1 MENAKK
7 IFVDGMVFKN
17 PHEKAPDFIKG
28 NISLNAPALTNFM
41 NLHKNEKGW
50 LTVILKKS
58 KAGKMYFELDTWK
71 PNTEKTETLENSD
84 GRAIDPDL
92 IPF

>member
-1 MENAKK
+1 MSFNY
-7 IFVDGMVFKN
+7 
-17 PHEKAPDFIKG
+17 PHENAPDFIKG
-28 NISLNAPALTNFM
+28 KISLNAPALTNFM

-58 KAGKMYFELDTWK
+58 KGGKMYFELDTWK
-71 PNTEKTETLENSD
+71 PKTDVDTSTGEAPKSEIPYPDEDINTD
-84 GRAIDPDL
+84 D

>member
-1 MENAKK
+1 MENNQEK
-7 IFVDGMVFKN
+7 IFVDGMTFRN

-28 NISLNAPALTNFM
+28 NISLHAPTLTNFM

-50 LTVILKKS
+50 LTVVLKES
-58 KAGKMYFELDTWK
+58 KGGKMYFELDTWK
-71 PNTEKTETLENSD
+71 PKTQDKVDTSTGEVNPEE
-84 GRAIDPDL
+84 